1 MIQQRRVLFVLH
13 KHWLDNNLAI
23 QLWYDGFQIK
33 CLYLGLS
40 FVSQSFAFYMDES
53 GSPKP
58 NPRDQASY
66 FAVGGVLI
74 QHHDESRIRRK
85 IADFKQRWEI
95 DESVPLHGNEI
106 RSKKKNFAW
115 LGLRSEDEQNQFL
128 QDLTDTIVQCPIIV
142 HGCVISRQ
150 GYLDRY
156 LERYG
161 SNTWEMMKSAFS
173 ILLERVSKYVVL
185 QGGEVMV
192 YFEKAGK
199 KEDKLITS
207 YFNDLRDSGAPFSAE
222 TSTKYAPLTS
232 NQIRQVLTGIQGKSK
247 NHPILQIADLCLY
260 PIAKSKGQPQNRAF
274 QELIRHQKLVD
285 AVLTPDS
292 LEKMGIKYYCFEDS
306 L

>member
-1 MIQQRRVLFVLH
+1 
-13 KHWLDNNLAI
+13 
-23 QLWYDGFQIK
+23 
-33 CLYLGLS
+33 
-40 FVSQSFAFYMDES
+40 MDES

-58 NPRDQASY
+58 NPRDSASY

-74 QHHDESRIRRK
+74 QHKDESSIRLQ

-106 RSKKKNFAW
+106 RSRKKNFAW
-115 LGLRSEDEQNQFL
+115 LGLRSEDEQNKFL
-128 QDLTDTIVQCPIIV
+128 QDLTATIIQCPIIV
-142 HGCVISRQ
+142 HGCVVSRK

-156 LERYG
+156 LARYG

-185 QGGEVMV
+185 QGGEVIV

-207 YFNDLRDSGAPFSAE
+207 YFNDLRVSGAPFSSE

-232 NQIRQVLTGIQGKSK
+232 NQMQQVLTGIEGKSK
-247 NHPILQIADLCLY
+247 NNPILQIADLCLY
-260 PIAKSKGQPQNRAF
+260 PVAKSREQPQNRAF
-274 QELIRHQKLVD
+274 QELTQHQKLVD
-285 AVLTPDS
+285 TVLTPDD
-292 LEKMGIKYYCFEDS
+292 LEKIGIKYYCFDNA

>member
-1 MIQQRRVLFVLH
+1 
-13 KHWLDNNLAI
+13 
-23 QLWYDGFQIK
+23 
-33 CLYLGLS
+33 
-40 FVSQSFAFYMDES
+40 MDES

-58 NPRDQASY
+58 NPKDPTSY

-74 QHHDESRIRRK
+74 QHNDQSSICK
-85 IADFKQRWEI
+85 QIADFKERWGI
-95 DESVPLHGNEI
+95 DETVPLHGNEI
-106 RSKKKNFAW
+106 RSRKKNFAW
-115 LGLRSEDEQNQFL
+115 LGLRPEDEQNQFL
-128 QDLTDTIVQCPIIV
+128 QDLTATIVQCPIIV
-142 HGCVISRQ
+142 HGCVVSRK

-185 QGGEVMV
+185 QDGEGEVMV

-207 YFNDLRDSGAPFSAE
+207 YFNNLRDLGVPFSAE

-232 NQIRQVLTGIQGKSK
+232 DQMQRVLTGIEGKSK
-247 NHPILQIADLCLY
+247 NNPLLQIADLCLY
-260 PIAKSKGQPQNRAF
+260 PVAKSKDQPQNRAF
-274 QELIRHQKLVD
+274 QDLTQHQKLVD
-285 AVLTPDS
+285 TVLTSDD
-292 LEKMGIKYYCFEDS
+292 LEKMGIKYYCFDNS